1 MIEDSFSDAALVLIG
16 HGSTL
21 NEDSGATVRKHA
33 AELRRRGYFAEVR
46 EGFWKQEPHVKEVL
60 ASLRQ
65 ARVFLVPVFISE
77 GYFSDEVIPRELGFP
92 DLGPG
97 GLRVQQR
104 GAQRLFYCKAIGT
117 HEKMAEVLLAC
128 AREVVE
134 QFPFPRAPEPKDIT
148 LFIAGHGTAQNA
160 NSRKAIELQAE
171 RLRSLGVYAAVHAVF
186 MEEEPRIGDCYELA
200 QTRNV
205 VVVPFLVSDGLH
217 VQQDIPVMLGESEGR
232 VQKRL
237 KAGQPPWRNP
247 TEKRGKLVW
256 YSGVAGGTPGVV
268 EVILE
273 RVREVAK
280 LQEKGLVT

>member
-1 MIEDSFSDAALVLIG
+1 
-16 HGSTL
+16 
-21 NEDSGATVRKHA
+21 
-33 AELRRRGYFAEVR
+33 
-46 EGFWKQEPHVKEVL
+46 
-60 ASLRQ
+60 
-65 ARVFLVPVFISE
+65 
-77 GYFSDEVIPRELGFP
+77 
-92 DLGPG
+92 
-97 GLRVQQR
+97 
-104 GAQRLFYCKAIGT
+104 
-117 HEKMAEVLLAC
+117 
-128 AREVVE
+128 
-134 QFPFPRAPEPKDIT
+134 
-148 LFIAGHGTAQNA
+148 
-160 NSRKAIELQAE
+160 
-171 RLRSLGVYAAVHAVF
+171 